1 MAKGQIRW
9 TVERI
14 ARLGFLIGQGFDAA
28 RVADD
33 PLIDTTPNN
42 VHRQAHRFGLAFRDH
57 SPAVVNLPPEMA
69 FFYDVAAEKRG
80 LTREALIRQLVL
92 TAGRDP
98 NLLQNVLDDG
108 A

>member
-1 MAKGQIRW
+1 MSKPRIRW
-9 TVERI
+9 TIERV
-14 ARLGFLIGQGFDAA
+14 ARLGFLIGQGFDAT
-28 RVADD
+28 RVAED

-42 VHRQAHRFGLAFRDH
+42 VHRQAHRFGLAFREL
-57 SPAVVNLPPEMA
+57 SPARVNLPPETA
-69 FFYDVAAEKRG
+69 FIYDIAAEKRG

-98 NLLQNVLDDG
+98 NLLRNVLDDG

>member
-1 MAKGQIRW
+1 MSKPKIRW
-9 TVERI
+9 TVERV
-14 ARLGFLIGQGFDAA
+14 ARLGFLIGQGFDAI

-57 SPAVVNLPPEMA
+57 SPAVVNLPPEAA
-69 FFYDVAAEKRG
+69 FIYDVAAEKRG
-80 LTREALIRQLVL
+80 VTREALIRQLVL
-92 TAGRDP
+92 TAGRDAS
-98 NLLQNVLDDG
+98 LLQNVLDDG